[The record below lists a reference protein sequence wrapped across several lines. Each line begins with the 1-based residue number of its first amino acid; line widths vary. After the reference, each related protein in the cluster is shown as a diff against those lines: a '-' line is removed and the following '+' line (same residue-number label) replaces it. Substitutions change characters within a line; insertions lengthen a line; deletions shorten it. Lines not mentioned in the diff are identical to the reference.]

1 MQLFFRE
8 LGEGSPIIIMHG
20 LFGSSD
26 NWLTFAK
33 KLAEN
38 HKVFLLDLRNHGQ
51 SPQMAPHTYQAMC
64 EDLKDFIEQQNLF
77 EPVIVG
83 HSMGGKLAM
92 KFAVKYA
99 DQLSKLV
106 VIDIS
111 PKYYKPH
118 HQKYLAALHSIKLDT
133 LTSRQEADTVMATMI
148 PELGVRQFLL
158 KNLYRNENNEFK
170 WRMNLPLLTEQI
182 DNIGEGLDANQRF
195 RKPSL
200 FVKGENSDYIAAD
213 DEVMIKWIF
222 PQSKVVS
229 IPGAGHWVQA
239 DKPVELLEVL
249 ETFLSQS

>member
-1 MQLFFRE
+1 MKLFYRE
-8 LGEGSPIIIMHG
+8 LGEGSPIVIMHG

-33 KLAEN
+33 KLAET

-51 SPQMAPHTYQAMC
+51 SPHASEHSYATMC
-64 EDLKDFIEQQNLF
+64 EDLREFIDEHNLF

-92 KFAVKYA
+92 KFATKYP
-99 DQLSKLV
+99 DLLSKLV

-118 HQKYLAALHSIKLDT
+118 HQKYLAALHALPLHD
-133 LTSRQEADTVMATMI
+133 LQSRQEADVEMQKYITEM
-148 PELGVRQFLL
+148 GVRQFLL
-158 KNLYRNENNEFK
+158 KNLYRDENNEFK
-170 WRMNLPLLTEQI
+170 WRMNLPILSEQI

-200 FVKGENSDYIAAD
+200 FVKGEFSDYITED
-213 DEVMIKWIF
+213 DEVMAKWIF
-222 PQSKVVS
+222 PQSKM
-229 IPGAGHWVQA
+229 ITIAGAGHWVQA
-239 DKPVELLEVL
+239 DKPVELLEAL
-249 ETFLSQS
+249 EEFLNK